1 MEYIIRVRAL
11 IKHNWK
17 VFLVQ
22 NNGRDFYCLPGWKHE
37 WEENMKD
44 TLKRELKEELF
55 VDAEIWDLVTI
66 NEYLKD
72 DKYNLDLVFEVKNP
86 ENFENFDLDKA
97 SHSFELSDVWFF
109 DLNDEKIVLKP
120 SNLRE
125 I

>member
-11 IKHNWK
+11 IKHNGK
-17 VFLVQ
+17 TFLVK

-37 WEENMKD
+37 WDENMKD

-55 VDAEIWDLVTI
+55 VDAEIWELITI

-72 DKYNLDLVFEVKNP
+72 DKYNLDLVFDVINSED
-86 ENFENFDLDKA
+86 FLNFDLEKA
-97 SHSFELSDVWFF
+97 THSFELSDAWFF
-109 DLNDEKIVLKP
+109 DINDKNLILKP
-120 SNLRE
+120 SNLTE

>member
-17 VFLVQ
+17 MFLVK

-37 WEENMKD
+37 WDENMKD

-55 VDAEIWDLVTI
+55 VDAEIWELITI

-72 DKYNLDLVFEVKNP
+72 DKYNLDLVFDVINSEDFL
-86 ENFENFDLDKA
+86 NFNLEKA
-97 SHSFELSDVWFF
+97 THSFELSNAWFF
-109 DLNDEKIVLKP
+109 DINDKNLILKP
-120 SNLRE
+120 SNLTE